1 MRRLSANY
9 IYPINKP
16 PLKNGIVEIGD
27 DGKIQAIIDTKGE
40 LKESRN
46 LEFYNGVIT
55 PGFVNT
61 HCHLELSGLKGEL
74 KQKAGLPNFLKE
86 IVNYRKQG
94 NSKDSFKAIEL
105 YDGLMK
111 QKGIVAVGDI
121 SNTDLAITTKIK
133 SEIHY
138 HSFIEAVG
146 LGINFDKIFE
156 ANRELFNGFLNNN
169 LSVSIV
175 PHAPYSVSKELFQR
189 IKEFA
194 ETNNSII
201 SIHNQES
208 DSERQFFMDK
218 SGGLVETF
226 SKIGIDL
233 NQWKPTGKNSIESI
247 IDWLPQNNN
256 IIFVHNTF
264 SKKEDVDLVNDKVQN
279 AYWCLCPLSNLY
291 IENKLPD
298 FDIFNQISDNVT
310 LGTDSL
316 ASNTTLSILDEMK
329 TIVKNYNKIDFEKLL
344 RWGTLNGA
352 KALQID
358 KKFGSIEK
366 GKTPGLNLISNFDFE
381 KMQITNKSEIK
392 VLA

>member
-9 IYPINKP
+9 IYPINKS
-16 PLKNGIVEIGD
+16 PLKNGIVEISD

-46 LEFYNGVIT
+46 LEFYNGIIT

-74 KQKAGLPNFLKE
+74 KQNAGLPKFLKE
-86 IVNYRKQG
+86 IINYRNQG
-94 NSKDSFKAIEL
+94 KSKNSSKAIEL

-111 QKGIVAVGDI
+111 QKGIIAVGDI
-121 SNTDLAITTKIK
+121 SNTDLTITTKIK
-133 SEIHY
+133 SEIYY
-138 HSFIEAVG
+138 HSFIEAIG
-146 LGINFDKIFE
+146 LGADFDEIFE

-169 LSVSIV
+169 LNVSIV

-194 ETNNSII
+194 ETNNSIM

-208 DSERQFFMDK
+208 DSERQFFMNK

-226 SKIGIDL
+226 STMGIDL
-233 NQWKPTGKNSIESI
+233 NRWKPTGKNSIESI
-247 IDWLPQNNN
+247 IDWLPKNNN

-298 FDIFNQISDNVT
+298 FDIFSQFSDNVT

-344 RWGTLNGA
+344 RWGTFNGA
-352 KALQID
+352 KALKID

-381 KMQITNKSEIK
+381 KMQITGKSEVK
-392 VLA
+392 VLV